1 MRDDSVT
8 YSKDG
13 DMVKVTAK
21 GPHENVQKLLRR
33 FKKACENAGV
43 MREIKRKA
51 YFEKP
56 SDKRRRE
63 RRRRRREAQKQLVE
77 GQSQSA

>member
-1 MRDDSVT
+1 
-8 YSKDG
+8 
-13 DMVKVTAK
+13 MVKVTAK
-21 GPHENVQKLLRR
+21 GPHESVQKLIRR
-33 FKKACENAGV
+33 FKKACESAGV

-56 SDKRRRE
+56 SDKRRKE
-63 RRRRRREAQKQLVE
+63 RRRRKREAQKQLKE